1 MTGSMWFRFFP
12 PRRIFLAVLGLVAA
26 AGLSFFPPPA
36 LAQEY
41 AADEKVGVEEKLG
54 ETIPLDLEFR
64 DEEGKT
70 VEIGQLLRRPT
81 VLTLVYFRCP
91 SICAPLMHEVASN
104 VDKIDLVPGVDY
116 DLVTVSFDDRETPEL
131 ARTAKKNLLDEM
143 ETKVPPDSWRF
154 LTGEADDIARLAD
167 AVGFRFK
174 RDKQDFVHAA
184 TVIFLTK
191 DGKIVRYLGGLK
203 LLPADLELAILDAAR
218 GTPRTL
224 MQRIQQ
230 LCYAFDPAGKTY
242 VLQVNR
248 IILAVSLGGLGI
260 FLAFLLLFR
269 RKRPE
274 AETPGEVGEPTT
286 ERSS

>member
-1 MTGSMWFRFFP
+1 
-12 PRRIFLAVLGLVAA
+12 
-26 AGLSFFPPPA
+26 
-36 LAQEY
+36 
-41 AADEKVGVEEKLG
+41 
-54 ETIPLDLEFR
+54 
-64 DEEGKT
+64 
-70 VEIGQLLRRPT
+70 
-81 VLTLVYFRCP
+81 
-91 SICAPLMHEVASN
+91 MHEVASN